1 MSKQIYII
9 DYQSGNLH
17 SLQNS
22 LMNLGYSSHITSD
35 PAKIL
40 KADKLILP
48 GVGSFNQGIENLK
61 QNNLDEAIVE
71 YVGTGKHLLGIC
83 LGMQL
88 LFESSIEFDIK
99 CGLSL
104 IKGNVKSLVSEK
116 NFPVP
121 HIGWNNLQIKAN
133 DNYFLKDLTINDNF
147 YFIHSYFVET
157 SEKIDLL
164 IKTNYG
170 NNNFTSLIIKDNML
184 GTQFHPE
191 KSGKKGL
198 KILRNFISL

>member
-1 MSKQIYII
+1 MTSQICIV

-22 LMNLGYSSHITSD
+22 LMSLGYSSNITSD
-35 PAKIL
+35 PKKII

-61 QNNLDEAIVE
+61 KQNLDKAIIE
-71 YVGTGKHLLGIC
+71 YVNSGKYLLGIC

-88 LFESSIEFDIK
+88 MFESSSEFSFK
-99 CGLSL
+99 SGLSL
-104 IKGNVKSLVSEK
+104 IKGTVKSLIYEK

-121 HIGWNNLQIKAN
+121 HIGWNNLQIN
-133 DNYFLKDLTINDNF
+133 NSNHQFLNNLSINDSF
-147 YFIHSYFVET
+147 YFIHSYFVEM
-157 SEKIDLL
+157 SEVIDLS
-164 IKTNYG
+164 IKTIYG
-170 NNNFTSLIIKDNML
+170 NNNFTSLIIKKNIL

-198 KILRNFISL
+198 QILRNFINL

>member
-1 MSKQIYII
+1 M
-9 DYQSGNLH
+9 
-17 SLQNS
+17 
-22 LMNLGYSSHITSD
+22 
-35 PAKIL
+35 
-40 KADKLILP
+40 
-48 GVGSFNQGIENLK
+48 
-61 QNNLDEAIVE
+61 
-71 YVGTGKHLLGIC
+71 
-83 LGMQL
+83 
-88 LFESSIEFDIK
+88 
-99 CGLSL
+99 
-104 IKGNVKSLVSEK
+104 
-116 NFPVP
+116 P

>member
-48 GVGSFNQGIENLK
+48 VVGSFNQGIENLK

-121 HIGWNNLQIKAN
+121 HIGWNNLQIESKNHPIFKNISEKEQYYFVHSFALESKSKNEILAN
-133 DNYFLKDLTINDNF
+133 TIYNQKIPAIIGKDNYIGVQ
-147 YFIHSYFVET
+147 I
-157 SEKIDLL
+157 
-164 IKTNYG
+164 
-170 NNNFTSLIIKDNML
+170 
-184 GTQFHPE
+184 HPE
-191 KSGKKGL
+191 
-198 KILRNFISL
+198 

>member
-1 MSKQIYII
+1 MNKQIYII

-22 LMNLGYSSHITSD
+22 LMSLGYNSYITSD
-35 PAKIL
+35 PEKIL

-48 GVGSFNQGIENLK
+48 GIGSFNQGIEKLK
-61 QNNLDEAIVE
+61 KNNLNEAINE
-71 YVGTGKHLLGIC
+71 YASSGKHLLGIC

-88 LFESSIEFDIK
+88 LFESSEEFDAK
-99 CGLSL
+99 SGLSL
-104 IKGNVKSLVSEK
+104 IKGHVKSLIYEK

-121 HIGWNNLQIKAN
+121 HIGWNNLQIKTAN
-133 DNYFLKDLTINDNF
+133 HQFLKDLTINDNF
-147 YFIHSYFVET
+147 YFTHSYFVEI
-157 SEKIDLL
+157 SEKIDTL
-164 IKTNYG
+164 IKTTYG
-170 NNNFTSLIIKDNML
+170 KNNFTSLIVKDNMY

-198 KILRNFISL
+198 KILRNFINL

>member
-1 MSKQIYII
+1 MNKQIYII

-22 LMNLGYSSHITSD
+22 LMSLGYNSYITSD
-35 PAKIL
+35 PEKIL

-48 GVGSFNQGIENLK
+48 GIGSFNQGIENLK
-61 QNNLDEAIVE
+61 KNNLNEAINE
-71 YVGTGKHLLGIC
+71 YASSGKHLLGIC

-88 LFESSIEFDIK
+88 LFEFSEEFDAK
-99 CGLSL
+99 SGLSL
-104 IKGNVKSLVSEK
+104 IKGYVKSLIYEK

-121 HIGWNNLQIKAN
+121 HIGWNNLQIKTAN
-133 DNYFLKDLTINDNF
+133 HQFLKDLTINDNF
-147 YFIHSYFVET
+147 YFTHSYFVEI
-157 SEKIDLL
+157 SEKIDTL
-164 IKTNYG
+164 IKTTYG
-170 NNNFTSLIIKDNML
+170 KNNFTSLIVKDNMY

-198 KILRNFISL
+198 KILRNFINL